1 MILYASSRVH
11 LFCNQCVHVS
21 ISVSLFFAKASTA
34 AAEVLAQLASDVEEA
49 LLKPLVDDLEIFKR
63 VHDKIKERRGIEK
76 EFGHYVQKLGDL
88 RTKVSFRKTSG
99 R

>member
-1 MILYASSRVH
+1 MRLRASTCSATSAFTFQSPC
-11 LFCNQCVHVS
+11 LFSSQK
-21 ISVSLFFAKASTA
+21 KASTA

-88 RTKVSFRKTSG
+88 RTKVSFRKTFS